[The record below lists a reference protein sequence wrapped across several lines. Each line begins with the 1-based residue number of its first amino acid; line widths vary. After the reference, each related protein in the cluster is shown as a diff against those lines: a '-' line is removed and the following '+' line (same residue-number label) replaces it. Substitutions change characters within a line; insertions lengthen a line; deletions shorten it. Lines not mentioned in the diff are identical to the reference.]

1 METLRGFL
9 ARIRLYME
17 VTHLSD
23 IARRYF
29 VMNGFDG
36 SMTALGVILGAWT
49 VGVEN
54 PRIIV
59 MTGLGACLAMGVSG
73 FFGAYLAEK
82 AERKRRMKSLEE
94 SMLTDL
100 DGSLQQDASEF
111 APALAAL
118 IDGLSPALT
127 AIISLVPFMLSI
139 PGAIPIGDSYL
150 VSFILTFGT
159 LFSLGIYL
167 GRVAK
172 ERVWLYG
179 LQMLAAGIVIAVVI
193 SALGGLEAV

>member
-1 METLRGFL
+1 MEKLSNL
-9 ARIRLYME
+9 LIKIRLYVQ

-54 PRIIV
+54 PNIII
-59 MTGLGACLAMGVSG
+59 MTGLGACMAMGVSG

-82 AERKRRMKSLEE
+82 AERTKRLKTLEE
-94 SMLTDL
+94 SMLSDL
-100 DGSLQQDASEF
+100 DGSLQQDAHEF
-111 APALAAL
+111 APALTAL

-127 AIISLVPFMLSI
+127 AVVSLVPFTFSI
-139 PGAIPIGDSYL
+139 AGILHVGDAYVVSL
-150 VSFILTFGT
+150 VLTCLT
-159 LFSLGIYL
+159 LFGLGLYL
-167 GRVAK
+167 GRIAEEK
-172 ERVWLYG
+172 KLLYG
-179 LQMLAAGIVIAVVI
+179 LQMLVAGLVITVLVFL
-193 SALGGLEAV
+193 LGQI